1 MFLDKKTLLRGTAPA
16 SLQKRRSSYYKI
28 RKLLQN
34 TVTLVTKCVVTREC
48 VFLFLYH
55 GVFSFFATL
64 IGNYSGSLSD
74 AKVVKDIRPVFI
86 KTITTGNFRKIID
99 SKKHSQA
106 LIPRYSSNKVSA
118 RSTTAL
124 TKKSTAAAATI
135 FLFQTI
141 VEFSSASWVTKFGLL
156 RIQENFEIT

>member
-1 MFLDKKTLLRGTAPA
+1 MLKFKDPFNFNNISNTPLEVRQYFVSLSCIFLDKKTLLRGTAPA

-55 GVFSFFATL
+55 GVFSFFVTL

-86 KTITTGNFRKIID
+86 KAITTGNFRKIID
-99 SKKHSQA
+99 SKKHS
-106 LIPRYSSNKVSA
+106 
-118 RSTTAL
+118 
-124 TKKSTAAAATI
+124 
-135 FLFQTI
+135 
-141 VEFSSASWVTKFGLL
+141 
-156 RIQENFEIT
+156 